1 VEVAVQKFGGID
13 GLVNNAGIFIAKPF
27 IDYSTEDLDA
37 LVYTNLKGYLYVSQL
52 VIKQMLAQNA
62 AAASCRSSSILTR
75 TPNASLTCAVPMF
88 TKGGID
94 AAARKLAVPADVAV
108 DAESGNLGSP
118 QRRRSCGITHLGD
131 VTNLGCI

>member
-1 VEVAVQKFGGID
+1 
-13 GLVNNAGIFIAKPF
+13 
-27 IDYSTEDLDA
+27 
-37 LVYTNLKGYLYVSQL
+37 
-52 VIKQMLAQNA
+52 
-62 AAASCRSSSILTR
+62 
-75 TPNASLTCAVPMF
+75 MF